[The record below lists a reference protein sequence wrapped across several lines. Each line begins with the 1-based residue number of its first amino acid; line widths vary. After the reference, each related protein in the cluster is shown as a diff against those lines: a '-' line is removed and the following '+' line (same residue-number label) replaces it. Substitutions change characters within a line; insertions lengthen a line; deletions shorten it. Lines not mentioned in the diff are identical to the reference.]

1 MQNLSKGVVG
11 LKEIAIEI
19 GKEVEGQ
26 QEMLQNLQGK
36 AGNAERQMENLNVK
50 LKATLQKMM
59 SGDKFMVNLFLFF
72 VLLGLLYFLWG
83 FIQRG

>member
-1 MQNLSKGVVG
+1 
-11 LKEIAIEI
+11 LKEIAIDI
-19 GKEVEGQ
+19 GREVDGQ
-26 QEMLQNLQGK
+26 QELLQNLQGK
-36 AGNAERQMENLNVK
+36 AGNTERQMENLNVK

-83 FIQRG
+83 FIERG